1 MKSAVVCIAKN
12 EDRYLDEWIKYHL
25 KLGFSEIFVYQNNWR
40 YPTGPYDDPRVHLLE
55 MDGYK
60 MMNPCYNG
68 FIQEYHNKFDFV
80 MFIDVDEFL
89 VVNTGEPL
97 ADVLESY
104 LDEDCVYVNWRI
116 FGDNGRKDTSDGEYS
131 CVKRFTRCD
140 DRLHR
145 LGKNILNF
153 RKNGNR
159 YSFYNPHIVLLDGH
173 LIPYSDSN
181 RSVHAMK
188 MWDAVPSSEQR
199 LELFHYKNKT
209 LSELMERKYGKD
221 DALFG
226 SYHPTYSHL
235 DLTRKDFEELN
246 QNKIENRKA
255 LDFMYGDVK

>member
-68 FIQEYHNKFDFV
+68 FIQEYHDKFDFV

-97 ADVLESY
+97 DDVLESY

-145 LGKNILNF
+145 LANDINRIEGVDTRLRERDFDLLHALLRICHIAH
-153 RKNGNR
+153 RSGNAENTGLSSCR
-159 YSFYNPHIVLLDGH
+159 
-173 LIPYSDSN
+173 
-181 RSVHAMK
+181 RRVHR
-188 MWDAVPSSEQR
+188 E
-199 LELFHYKNKT
+199 T
-209 LSELMERKYGKD
+209 
-221 DALFG
+221 
-226 SYHPTYSHL
+226 
-235 DLTRKDFEELN
+235 
-246 QNKIENRKA
+246 
-255 LDFMYGDVK
+255 